1 MNTQQALDYAYAF
14 YIPEFIFGGGY
25 EVMEAE
31 RQKGEEALKAL
42 VAAWNEGQDT
52 SFGFDVVRELGDR
65 NRALCDAIGESRL
78 RNTASSVL
86 ARSLSDRDICQGIA
100 TMQGRTLASVE
111 REVRGDR
118 NALGVAYV
126 REKVS
131 GTVLGIDIETT
142 GTAPERGY
150 IINVGWELMDL
161 TSTAVPRDGEAH
173 FFGLPENPYKE
184 TGVPLENIHHI
195 SWSDIE
201 GKPLFRE
208 DRELQARLLDLM
220 TSHPIM
226 AHNAAFE
233 DSWFMMHLE
242 GYAEARSEG
251 KIVVIDSR
259 DICRRLDGE
268 VASLP
273 RESAPAA
280 LENWARRRGTLAENE
295 AERHQGLEDTDLML
309 RTVQA
314 EFNRKSMFAA

>member
-25 EVMEAE
+25 ETMEAE
-31 RQKGEEALKAL
+31 RLKGEEALKAL
-42 VAAWNEGQDT
+42 ITAWNEEEDP
-52 SFGFDVVRELGDR
+52 SFSFDVVRELGDR
-65 NRALCDAIGESRL
+65 NRALCDAIGEPRL
-78 RNTASSVL
+78 RNTSSSVL
-86 ARSLSDRDICQGIA
+86 ARSLSDHDLCQGIA
-100 TMQGRTLASVE
+100 AMQGRTTASVE
-111 REVRGDR
+111 REIRGDR

-126 REKVS
+126 REKIA

-161 TSTAVPRDGEAH
+161 TSTATPRDGEAH
-173 FFGLPENPYKE
+173 FFGIPEDPYKA

-195 SWSDIE
+195 SWADIE
-201 GKPLFRE
+201 GKQLFRE
-208 DRELQARLLDLM
+208 DRELQQRLLTLM
-220 TSHPIM
+220 TTYPIM

-233 DSWFMMHLE
+233 DSWFMLNLE
-242 GYAEARSEG
+242 GYAEARRAG
-251 KIVVIDSR
+251 KIAVIDSR

-268 VASLP
+268 VATLP

-280 LENWARRRGTLAENE
+280 LENWARRRGTLAAGED
-295 AERHQGLEDTDLML
+295 ERHQGLEDTDLML

-314 EFNRKSMFAA
+314 EFNRKNMFKA